1 MGKVLFQWDE
11 KKNRANIIK
20 HGVAFDEAQSAFKD
34 EQAIQYFDPDPSE
47 KEDRFILLG
56 MSTKLR
62 MIVVCHCFRESDVVI
77 RIISAR
83 KATKPERRNYQ
94 EVNQ

>member
-20 HGVAFDEAQSAFKD
+20 HGVAFDESQSAFKD

-47 KEDRFILLG
+47 NEDRFILLG

-62 MIVVCHCFRESDVVI
+62 MIVVGHCFRESDVVI